1 MSFANKTHFISFVSE
16 IVSYVAKKLFFV
28 NSNPNDAIME
38 LLITSYALKTS
49 CANRVVG
56 KSNCISYLR
65 SKCLSQIC
73 YSQVAS

>member
-1 MSFANKTHFISFVSE
+1 MSFCSKLLISKSSLEIKLKLLYVVVKFLKVSNSKV
-16 IVSYVAKKLFFV
+16 ILQSYCF

-56 KSNCISYLR
+56 KLV
-65 SKCLSQIC
+65 L
-73 YSQVAS
+73 A

>member
-1 MSFANKTHFISFVSE
+1 MFFVNKIHCISFGSE
-16 IVSYVAKKLFFV
+16 IVSFVAIKFFFV

-56 KSNCISYLR
+56 KSDFISYLL
-65 SKCLSQIC
+65 SKC
-73 YSQVAS
+73 